1 MGALLELVPYAH
13 RGTCCAFNPST
24 MDHQTLAS
32 ADAGASDLL
41 PAGTRLGTHVIIGG
55 VLGEGGTAVVYD
67 AFHTELQ
74 RPVAVKM
81 LHLGSR
87 MIREARARL
96 IREARICES
105 VHDPRVPKVYFI
117 DELDDG
123 TPYMV
128 MEKIEGPTLAKL
140 VESGPIPTSTACTI
154 AAHLLEGLAAIH
166 GRGVIHRDIKP
177 SNIILQPRED
187 GTVRVRLMDFG
198 IGKITGLGPEVTG
211 ITRQGDIIG
220 TPCYM
225 PPEQLMGK
233 DVDARADLYATGIVL
248 FEMLTG
254 RVPYQALSIAE
265 VVAAVLR
272 DELPSVRTF
281 CPAVPIQIAEV
292 VNKAGA
298 KDKHLRYASAERMKL
313 ALMAGIRASKHR
325 ERHATELTSQQFV

>member
-1 MGALLELVPYAH
+1 
-13 RGTCCAFNPST
+13 
-24 MDHQTLAS
+24 
-32 ADAGASDLL
+32 LL
-41 PAGTRLGTHVIIGG
+41 PPGTRLGAHVVIRG

-67 AFHTELQ
+67 AFHTELK

-81 LHLGSR
+81 LHPNTR
-87 MIREARARL
+87 VAREARARL

-105 VHDPRVPKVYFI
+105 VHDPRVPKVYFL

-128 MEKIEGPTLAKL
+128 MEKIDGPTLAKL
-140 VESGPIPTSTACTI
+140 IESGPIPASTACTI

-166 GRGVIHRDIKP
+166 GRGVVHRDIKP

-198 IGKITGLGPEVTG
+198 IGKLTGAAGPEVTG

-225 PPEQLMGK
+225 SPEQLMSK
-233 DVDARADLYATGIVL
+233 DVDARVDLYAAGVVL
-248 FEMLTG
+248 YEMLTG
-254 RVPYQALSIAE
+254 EVPYNASSIAE

-272 DELPSVRTF
+272 YEMPNVRTLRPEV
-281 CPAVPIQIAEV
+281 PAPIAEV
-292 VNKAGA
+292 VAKACA
-298 KDKHLRYASAERMKL
+298 KDKSVRYASAERMKI
-313 ALMAGIRASKHR
+313 ALVAAVRASRSTR
-325 ERHATELTSQQFV
+325 ERLAPTACQQYV

>member
-1 MGALLELVPYAH
+1 
-13 RGTCCAFNPST
+13 
-24 MDHQTLAS
+24 MDHETLAS
-32 ADAGASDLL
+32 GEDRASDLL
-41 PAGTRLGTHVIIGG
+41 PAGTRLGAHVIIGS

-67 AFHTELQ
+67 AFHTEL
-74 RPVAVKM
+74 RRNVAVKM

-87 MIREARARL
+87 VAREARARL

-105 VHDPRVPKVYFI
+105 VQDPRVPKVYFI
-117 DELDDG
+117 DELEDG

-140 VESGPIPTSTACTI
+140 IESGPLPVSTACTI

-198 IGKITGLGPEVTG
+198 IGKITGLGPEITG

-225 PPEQLMGK
+225 PPEQLMAR

-254 RVPYQALSIAE
+254 RVPYNAKSIAE

-272 DELPSVRTF
+272 DELPCIRSLR
-281 CPAVPIQIAEV
+281 PSLPVPIAEV
-292 VNKAGA
+292 VAKAGA
-298 KDKHLRYASAERMKL
+298 KEKHLRYASAERMKL
-313 ALMAGIRASKHR
+313 ALVAAVRASKPR
-325 ERHATELTSQQFV
+325 ERQAETAMPAQQYV

>member
-1 MGALLELVPYAH
+1 MDLE
-13 RGTCCAFNPST
+13 
-24 MDHQTLAS
+24 TLADTEARDS
-32 ADAGASDLL
+32 TAL
-41 PAGTRLGTHVIIGG
+41 PAGTRLGPHVIIGS
-55 VLGEGGTAVVYD
+55 VLGEGGTAIVYD
-67 AFHTELQ
+67 AFHTELG
-74 RPVAVKM
+74 RNVAVKM
-81 LHLGSR
+81 LHLGCR
-87 MIREARARL
+87 IRREARARL

-105 VHDPRVPKVYFI
+105 VQDPRVPKVYFI
-117 DELDDG
+117 DELEDG

-140 VESGPIPTSTACTI
+140 IESGPIPMTTACTI

-177 SNIILQPRED
+177 SNIILQPRDD

-198 IGKITGLGPEVTG
+198 IGKITGMGPEITG

-233 DVDARADLYATGIVL
+233 DVDARVDLYAAGIVL

-254 RVPYQALSIAE
+254 RVPYNAKSIAE

-272 DELPSVRTF
+272 DELPSVRAF
-281 CPAVPIQIAEV
+281 CPAIPAQIAEV
-292 VNKAGA
+292 VAKAGA
-298 KDKHLRYASAERMKL
+298 KEQHLRYASAERMKL
-313 ALMAGIRASKHR
+313 ALVAAVRASKPR
-325 ERHATELTSQQFV
+325 ERHAESTMAQQQYV

>member
-1 MGALLELVPYAH
+1 MTPTTIV
-13 RGTCCAFNPST
+13 N
-24 MDHQTLAS
+24 MDAEETDH
-32 ADAGASDLL
+32 LL
-41 PAGTRLGTHVIIGG
+41 PAGTKLGAHVVIRG

-67 AFHTELQ
+67 GFHTELQ

-81 LHLGSR
+81 LHPNSR
-87 MIREARARL
+87 VAREARARL

-117 DELDDG
+117 DELEDG

-140 VESGPIPTSTACTI
+140 IESGPIPHSTACTI

-166 GRGVIHRDIKP
+166 GRGVVHRDIKP

-198 IGKITGLGPEVTG
+198 IGKITGRGPEVTG

-225 PPEQLMGK
+225 PPEQLMSK
-233 DVDARADLYATGIVL
+233 DIDARVDLYATGVML

-254 RVPYQALSIAE
+254 QVPYNATSIAE

-272 DELPSVRTF
+272 DDMPNVRTLRPELPI
-281 CPAVPIQIAEV
+281 PIAEV
-292 VNKAGA
+292 VAKATA
-298 KDKHLRYASAERMKL
+298 KDKNLRYASAERMKI
-313 ALMAGIRASKHR
+313 ALVAAVRASKSVR
-325 ERHATELTSQQFV
+325 ERPVHAHESAQYV